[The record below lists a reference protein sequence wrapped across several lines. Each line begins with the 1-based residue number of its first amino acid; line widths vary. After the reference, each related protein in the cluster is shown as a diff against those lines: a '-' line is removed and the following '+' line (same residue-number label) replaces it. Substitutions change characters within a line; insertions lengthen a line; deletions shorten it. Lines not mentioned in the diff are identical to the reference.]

1 MKFSKVLSLFIISLV
16 LTSCGVHKE
25 MNQNLNQ
32 NEKIVSHSAI
42 EEKESFYVDV
52 SKDKK
57 SGYPYMNSDH
67 CIRTICK
74 DGDSLYVAEDKGWGS
89 VLYRC
94 DGNKKTVIYKSKYG
108 KIRYLNVQNGWIVFQ
123 LLERKGKNRQID
135 DSTIVRLKSDGSDV
149 KKFDVKVEDLWLY
162 DNRIYYSW
170 FTKWGGSDIESMDI
184 NGKDNKTILEKDRG
198 IYFNVINDKI
208 YMIYNKDTSCES
220 DNTCD
225 LFEMNLDGSDQKK
238 IAEFKAYED
247 SVCLQGNSI
256 YYIKPNDNGEKEYLY
271 RFKCDEKSERPL
283 TSTEVSKYFFCD
295 NYIYYQV
302 NYWDGIKRLNLTDG
316 QKKWIT
322 KEGISTMEQF
332 DIILDQKI
340 FYSCDDGI
348 LPYIDCDTG
357 KEKKEILK

>member
-16 LTSCGVHKE
+16 LTSCGIHKE
-25 MNQNLNQ
+25 VNQNLEQ

-42 EEKESFYVDV
+42 QEKESFYVDI

-94 DGNKKTVIYKSKYG
+94 DGKKKVIYKSKYG
-108 KIRYLNVQNGWIVFQ
+108 RIRYLNVQNGWIVFQ

-135 DSTIVRLKSDGSDV
+135 DSTIVRLRSDGSDV

-184 NGKDNKTILEKDRG
+184 NGKDNKTIVEKDRG
-198 IYFNVINDKI
+198 IYFYVINDKI

-225 LFEMNLDGSDQKK
+225 LYEMNLDGSDQKQ

-247 SVCLQGNSI
+247 SVCLQENSI

-271 RFKCDEKSERPL
+271 QFKCDEKSERPL